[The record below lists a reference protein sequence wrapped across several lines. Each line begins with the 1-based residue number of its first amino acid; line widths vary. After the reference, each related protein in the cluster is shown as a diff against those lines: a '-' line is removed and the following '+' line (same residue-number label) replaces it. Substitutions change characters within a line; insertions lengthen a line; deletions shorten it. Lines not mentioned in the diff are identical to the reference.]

1 MKISEYQINC
11 HAEAVRLANVKTA
24 LATAIEGKGVTVP
37 EGTLLDGMAPLVEA
51 IESGVQPDWNQND
64 DTQPDYVKNRPF
76 YTGNPV
82 ETVLVEESTVT
93 FAENNGLYMAEIRST
108 FEATVGETYKVS
120 WDGTTYECTC
130 VDFHNIPV
138 IGNLS
143 IVGGGSD
150 TGEPFLM
157 VVPGSGEITI
167 GSTDT
172 SASHTFSISATVV
185 PVVKIDEKYLP
196 DTLLSFKPA
205 GTSYLTFSSLSSFT
219 LAVKDST
226 KHWDGTLEYFA
237 SDKTWTVWD
246 GTSALSAVAYDGGY
260 VLYLR
265 GTGNTVIT
273 GGSSNYRWV
282 LTGTD
287 IRCIGNIENLLD
299 YATVESGDHPTMADR
314 CYQGMF
320 YGCTS
325 LTHAPVLPATTMAD
339 SCYQSMFYG
348 CTSLTHAPA
357 LPATTMAVYCY
368 QYMFQGCTSLTHAPV
383 LPATTMAVSCCQG
396 MFDGC
401 TSLTH
406 APALPAT
413 TMAVSCYQSMFYGC
427 TSLTHAPALPA
438 TTMADRCYQGMFYGC
453 TSLKLSSTQTGEY
466 TQEYRIPSS
475 GNGTTAIEALIN
487 MFTSTGGTFT
497 GTPAINT
504 TYYLSSDNMI
514 VRETE
519 IATLNGYVGS
529 MIDFAI
535 EEYADT
541 AEYIIHSST
550 EGSTKKFKITVDDSG
565 TLTATEVS

>member
-325 LTHAPVLPATTMAD
+325 L
-339 SCYQSMFYG
+339 
-348 CTSLTHAPA
+348 
-357 LPATTMAVYCY
+357 
-368 QYMFQGCTSLTHAPV
+368 
-383 LPATTMAVSCCQG
+383 
-396 MFDGC
+396 
-401 TSLTH
+401 
-406 APALPAT
+406 
-413 TMAVSCYQSMFYGC
+413 
-427 TSLTHAPALPA
+427 
-438 TTMADRCYQGMFYGC
+438 
-453 TSLKLSSTQTGEY
+453 KLSSTQTGEY

>member
-1 MKISEYQINC
+1 MKISEYQTNC

-219 LAVKDST
+219 LAVNDST

-273 GGSSNYRWV
+273 GSSSNCRWV

-299 YATVESGDHPTMADR
+299 YATVESGDHPTMADSCYQGMFYGCTSLTQAPVLPATTMADY

-325 LTHAPVLPATTMAD
+325 LTHAPVLPATTMA
-339 SCYQSMFYG
+339 
-348 CTSLTHAPA
+348 
-357 LPATTMAVYCY
+357 
-368 QYMFQGCTSLTHAPV
+368 
-383 LPATTMAVSCCQG
+383 VSCC
-396 MFDGC
+396 
-401 TSLTH
+401 
-406 APALPAT
+406 
-413 TMAVSCYQSMFYGC
+413 QSMFYGC

-475 GNGTTAIEALIN
+475 GNGTTAIDALTN